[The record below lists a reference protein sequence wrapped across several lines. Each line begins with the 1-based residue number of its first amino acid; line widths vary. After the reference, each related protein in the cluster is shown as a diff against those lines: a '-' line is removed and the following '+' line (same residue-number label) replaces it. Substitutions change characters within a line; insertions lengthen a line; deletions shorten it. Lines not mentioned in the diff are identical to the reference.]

1 MGTLSEM
8 ALGLKW
14 GKPVFV
20 MHGDVA
26 LPGAVQ
32 AADVNDML
40 VKVLDCLLVEAV
52 WRCFGVGAQ
61 DTGYSPP
68 RMSPASLL
76 LYFAAGS
83 TRCPVHSGRCC
94 CAARS
99 TSALNAHTVGVSAPR
114 TAALHNAVMPYMPT
128 FVAPARF
135 TDAAAALD
143 QVKAIYQGGIA
154 HLRESMLRFV
164 AGEALPGR
172 VRACYPFVRVH
183 THTVSRHTPPANAGL
198 SYGFVA
204 GPGRY
209 ETTLTRPDLFS
220 RYYLDQFRLLLENHQ
235 VEIEVGTSTQ
245 PIPIHFSFAEN
256 DHIEGTM
263 SEDRRALMRDV
274 FDLPDLGVMDDG
286 IANGTYE
293 ARDGEAQPLSLFTA
307 ARVDYSLHRL
317 RHYTGTAPE
326 WFQNFVLF
334 TNYQFYIDEFV
345 RLGHEAMA
353 DENSEYIAFIEPGNV
368 ITRRRGLAANG
379 SDTFAH
385 LFDGSQGTAPPR
397 LPQMP
402 AYHLV
407 REDYSGITMTNI
419 GVGPANAKTITDHIA
434 VLRPHAWMMLGHCAG
449 LRNTQQ
455 LGDYVLAHAYVRE
468 DHVLD
473 EELPLWVPIPA
484 LSEIQLALEKAVA
497 DITRYE
503 GPDLKKIMRTGTV
516 ASTDNRNWE
525 LLPGNQPQ
533 RRFSQS
539 RAVALDMESAT
550 IAANGFRF
558 RVPYGTLLCV
568 SDKPLHGEIKLP
580 GMANHFYRERVE
592 QHLRI
597 GMRAID
603 ILREEGSTRLHS
615 RKLRSFAEVAFQ

>member
-1 MGTLSEM
+1 MPPFIAPTRHTDPRAAFEQVRQIYATQIEHLRGAM
-8 ALGLKW
+8 QR
-14 GKPVFV
+14 FV
-20 MHGDVA
+20 TGQP
-26 LPGAVQ
+26 LPG
-32 AADVNDML
+32 
-40 VKVLDCLLVEAV
+40 
-52 WRCFGVGAQ
+52 
-61 DTGYSPP
+61 
-68 RMSPASLL
+68 
-76 LYFAAGS
+76 
-83 TRCPVHSGRCC
+83 H
-94 CAARS
+94 
-99 TSALNAHTVGVSAPR
+99 
-114 TAALHNAVMPYMPT
+114 
-128 FVAPARF
+128 
-135 TDAAAALD
+135 
-143 QVKAIYQGGIA
+143 
-154 HLRESMLRFV
+154 
-164 AGEALPGR
+164 

-183 THTVSRHTPPANAGL
+183 TDTEVRQNVLEKAGL

-204 GPGRY
+204 GAGRF
-209 ETTLTRPDLFS
+209 ETTLTRPDLYS
-220 RYYLDQFRLLLENHQ
+220 RYYLEQFRLLVQNHG
-235 VEIEVGTSTQ
+235 VELEVGTSTQ
-245 PIPIHFSFAEN
+245 PIPVHFSFAEN
-256 DHIEGTM
+256 DHIEGTL
-263 SEDRRALMRDV
+263 SADRRLLMREV
-274 FDLPDLGVMDDG
+274 FDLPDLGAMDDG
-286 IANGTYE
+286 IANGTWE
-293 ARDGEAQPLSLFTA
+293 ARPGEAQPLALFTA

-353 DENSEYIAFIEPGNV
+353 DESGEYIAFVEPGNV
-368 ITRRRGLAANG
+368 VTRRAGLTAQQSGDLASWLADARG
-379 SDTFAH
+379 TP
-385 LFDGSQGTAPPR
+385 PPR

-407 REDYSGITMTNI
+407 RSDRSGITMVNI

-449 LRNTQQ
+449 LRNSQQ

-484 LSEIQLALEKAVA
+484 LAEIQLALEKAVA
-497 DITRYE
+497 DVTQCS
-503 GPDLKKIMRTGTV
+503 GADLKRIMRTGTV

-580 GMANHFYRERVE
+580 GMANQFYRERVD

-597 GMRAID
+597 GMRAIE
-603 ILREEGSTRLHS
+603 ILREQGTQRLHS
-615 RKLRSFAEVAFQ
+615 RKLRSFDEVAFQ